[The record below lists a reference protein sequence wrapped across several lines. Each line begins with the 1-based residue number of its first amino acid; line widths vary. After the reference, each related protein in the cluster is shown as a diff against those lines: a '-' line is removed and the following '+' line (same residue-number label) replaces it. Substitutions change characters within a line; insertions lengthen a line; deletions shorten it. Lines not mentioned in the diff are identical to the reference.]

1 MGTTSCGTRAGWVGR
16 RTRSSP
22 SQQGRLPS
30 PAPRSWRCSK
40 NQAFSVLRSFHENP
54 SASFSGCRGQEKN
67 LLYLSEPAKGKPR
80 RRQGVLANRKPETP
94 AAPGPVCP
102 FTGGKRTPAA
112 ESLLSFRERGGEK
125 AFPGVSISLLYFLFP
140 KEKPN
145 AIKPNSHSM
154 ERSTVNYKELGLMA
168 EAWG

>member
-1 MGTTSCGTRAGWVGR
+1 MVKGRWRWGAGGGGGGEEKMGTTSCGTRAGWVGR

-30 PAPRSWRCSK
+30 PAPHSWRCSK
-40 NQAFSVLRSFHENP
+40 NQAFSILCSFHENL

-67 LLYLSEPAKGKPR
+67 LLYLLEPAKGKPR

-112 ESLLSFRERGGEK
+112 ESLLSFREGGGRKSFSRGFYK
-125 AFPGVSISLLYFLFP
+125 PSLPPFP
-140 KEKPN
+140 
-145 AIKPNSHSM
+145 
-154 ERSTVNYKELGLMA
+154 
-168 EAWG
+168 